1 MFSEFK
7 KASVALLPM
16 AERKRFQLL
25 NDALTN
31 CTSYWAQFLVD
42 GDGDSGF
49 GLFDGCG
56 DMDGDLFFDLEDLE
70 LYIRN
75 NEEVDQYLLI
85 RSMVPQL

>member
-1 MFSEFK
+1 M
-7 KASVALLPM
+7 LPM

-31 CTSYWAQFLVD
+31 CTSHDAKFLVD

-56 DMDGDLFFDLEDLE
+56 DMDGDLFLDLEDLE

-75 NEEVDQYLLI
+75 NEEVDQYLLMRQEI
-85 RSMVPQL
+85 N